1 MPKVSYCKTAAD
13 DYAELE
19 RLVKSGAVLE
29 HGSVKSAG
37 EKMKTMCASTFN
49 SKVKHPERLTLE
61 ELREVKTMCKLDKAA
76 LLEVLRRILQ

>member
-1 MPKVSYCKTAAD
+1 MPKVTYCRTAAD

-76 LLEVLRRILQ
+76 LLEVLRRIL